1 MNSELT
7 ESVQMSIRP
16 GEVVDTY
23 YYGDT
28 NVEKQ
33 AYPCVVNQRFV
44 QQFTNLGAGTSQ
56 FVISPNQGVSDICV
70 YLQMPQNGAFNLTN
84 DASGSQLVQG
94 WGYALIKSVSVRY
107 GSSAQYFFTGPQIW
121 LQNFWDAED
130 SRKRDNLAS
139 LGGTAVIGGA
149 GVAGSEAYLYLNLPH
164 NSPRADGKPLPFPSD
179 LLVQP
184 IIITIEMN
192 QTSAAF
198 INVSGGGNGTLPTQ
212 LAAAQLRVKQ
222 ELMADSA
229 DLLARRVDMN
239 THAYTFPL
247 KYFPQQEVQVQVPT
261 GSTSSATP
269 VSVNL
274 TGFRA
279 GEVRN
284 ILLWLTR
291 NGNSGGGGTPDATAF
306 GPWYWRPMGNVT
318 LTYNGEIFYQTTST
332 ESQLWN
338 LVTDTKEAGVSLAL
352 PVAANSATLS
362 GQLQTWVDV
371 PFAQV
376 NVPYDKESKL
386 VHGKPILNAVVN
398 LTFTT
403 PDNGA
408 YTLHAVYLYNS
419 SLLCSRGSSEYIF

>member
-56 FVISPNQGVSDICV
+56 FIISPNQGVSDIV
-70 YLQMPQNGAFNLTN
+70 LTLQMPQDGSFGLTN
-84 DASGSQLVQG
+84 DASGSQLVEG
-94 WGYALIKSVSVRY
+94 WGYALIKSVSIRY
-107 GSSAQYFFTGPQIW
+107 GSSAQYFFSGSQIW
-121 LQNFWDAED
+121 LQNFWDAETGP
-130 SRKRDNLAS
+130 KRDQLAS
-139 LGGTAVIGGA
+139 LGGLAVVGGQ
-149 GVAGSEAYLYLNLPH
+149 GVAGQKAFVYLNLPH

-184 IIITIEMN
+184 IVITIELN
-192 QTSAAF
+192 PTAAAF
-198 INVSGGGNGTLPTQ
+198 IAVTGGGNGTLPTQ
-212 LAAAQLRVKQ
+212 LAAAQMRVKQ
-222 ELMADSA
+222 EMMADSA

-247 KYFPQQEVQVQVPT
+247 KYFPQQETQVQVPA
-261 GSTSSATP
+261 GSDDPAAP

-284 ILLWLTR
+284 ILLWLTKQ
-291 NGNSGGGGTPDATAF
+291 GDAAAF
-306 GPWYWRPMGNVT
+306 GPWYWSQMGNVT
-318 LTYNGEIFYQTTST
+318 LTYNGEIFYQST
-332 ESQLWN
+332 DIESQMWN
-338 LVTDTKEAGVSLAL
+338 LITDTKESGVNLAV
-352 PVAANSATLS
+352 PTAANAATLGPALS
-362 GQLQTWVDV
+362 TWLDV

-398 LTFTT
+398 LSFTT
-403 PDNGA
+403 PDASA

-419 SLLCSRGSSEYIF
+419 SLLMSRGSSEYIF

>member
-56 FVISPNQGVSDICV
+56 FIISPNQGVSDIV
-70 YLQMPQNGAFNLTN
+70 LYMRLPDEGSGGLTN
-84 DASGSQLVQG
+84 DASGSQLVEG
-94 WGYALIKSVSVRY
+94 WGYSLIKSVSVRY
-107 GSSAQYFFTGPQIW
+107 GSSAQYFFSGAQIW
-121 LQNFWDAED
+121 LQNFWDAETGP
-130 SRKRDNLAS
+130 KRDQLAA
-139 LGGTAVIGGA
+139 LGGNAVIGGA
-149 GVAGSEAYLYLNLPH
+149 GVAGQEAFVYLNLPH

-184 IIITIEMN
+184 IVLTIELN
-192 QTSAAF
+192 PIASAF
-198 INVSGGGNGTLPTQ
+198 IGVSGGGNGTLPTV
-212 LAAAQLRVKQ
+212 LAAAQMRVKQ

-247 KYFPQQEVQVQVPT
+247 KYFPQQEVQVQIPQ
-261 GSTSSATP
+261 GSTQASAP

-284 ILLWLTR
+284 VLLWLTKA
-291 NGNSGGGGTPDATAF
+291 GDAAAF
-306 GPWYWRPMGNVT
+306 GPWYWQQMSNVT
-318 LTYNGEIFYQTTST
+318 LTYNGEIFYQTSSS
-332 ESQLWN
+332 ESQMWN
-338 LVTDTKEAGVSLAL
+338 LITDTKESGVNLAV
-352 PVAANSATLS
+352 PTAANAGTLGPALS
-362 GQLQTWVDV
+362 TWLDV

-398 LTFTT
+398 LSFTT
-403 PDNGA
+403 PDASA
-408 YTLHAVYLYNS
+408 YTLHAVYLYNA
-419 SLLCSRGSSEYIF
+419 SLLMSRGSSEYIF

>member
-1 MNSELT
+1 MQSELT

-33 AYPCVVNQRFV
+33 AFPCVVNQRFV

-56 FVISPNQGVSDICV
+56 FIISPNQGVSDIV
-70 YLQMPQNGAFNLTN
+70 LFMRLPAIGSGGLTN
-84 DASGSQLVQG
+84 DASGFQLTES
-94 WGYALIKSVSVRY
+94 WGYSLIKSVSVRY
-107 GSSAQYFFTGPQIW
+107 GSSAQYFFTGQQIW
-121 LQNFWDAED
+121 LQNMWDCED
-130 SRKRDNLAS
+130 AVKRDQLAS
-139 LGGTAVIGGA
+139 LGGNPSVQGSGA
-149 GVAGSEAYLYLNLPH
+149 EAYVYLNLPH
-164 NSPRADGKPLPFPSD
+164 NSPRADGKPLPLPSD

-184 IIITIEMN
+184 IVLTVELN
-192 QTSAAF
+192 PLSACFVAGPG
-198 INVSGGGNGTLPTQ
+198 SGGSIPSQ
-212 LAAAQLRVKQ
+212 LAAAQMRVKQ

-239 THAYTFPL
+239 SHAYTFPL
-247 KYFPQQEVQVQVPT
+247 KYFPQQEVQVTNIT
-261 GSTSSATP
+261 GSTSAAAP

-284 ILLWLTR
+284 ILLWLTK
-291 NGNSGGGGTPDATAF
+291 NSDVAAE
-306 GPWYWRPMGNVT
+306 GPFYWAPMSDVT
-318 LTYNGEIFYQTTST
+318 LTYNGEIFYQTTSD
-332 ESQLWN
+332 ESQMWN
-338 LVTDTKEAGVSLAL
+338 LITDTKESGANIAVPAGAG
-352 PVAANSATLS
+352 AAPTQSYLT
-362 GQLQTWVDV
+362 TWVDV

-376 NVPYDKESKL
+376 NVPYDKEVKL

-398 LTFTT
+398 LQFTT
-403 PDNGA
+403 PDNTAGG

-419 SLLCSRGSSEYIF
+419 SLLFSRGSSEYIF

>member
-56 FVISPNQGVSDICV
+56 FIISPNQGVSDIV
-70 YLQMPQNGAFNLTN
+70 LAMQMPTNGSFGLTN
-84 DASGSQLVQG
+84 DASGSQLVEG

-107 GSSAQYFFTGPQIW
+107 GSSAQYFWSGAQIW
-121 LQNFWDAED
+121 LQNFFD
-130 SRKRDNLAS
+130 SETGPKRDQIAA
-139 LGGTAVIGGA
+139 LGGNAVVGGQ
-149 GVAGSEAYLYLNLPH
+149 GVAGAQAFVYLNLPH
-164 NSPRADGKPLPFPSD
+164 CSPRADGKPLPLPSD

-184 IIITIEMN
+184 IVVTIELN
-192 QTSAAF
+192 PTSAAF
-198 INVSGGGNGTLPTQ
+198 IGVAGGGNGTLPTQ
-212 LAAAQLRVKQ
+212 LAAAQMRVKQ
-222 ELMADSA
+222 ELMSDSA

-247 KYFPQQEVQVQVPT
+247 KYFAQQEVQVNIPT
-261 GSTSSATP
+261 GSTSSASP

-284 ILLWLTR
+284 ILLWLTK
-291 NGNSGGGGTPDATAF
+291 SGDAAAE
-306 GPWYWRPMGNVT
+306 GPWYWQQMGNVT
-318 LTYNGEIFYQTTST
+318 LTYNGEIFYQTTAI
-332 ESQLWN
+332 ESQMWN
-338 LVTDTKEAGVSLAL
+338 LITDTKESGVNLSV
-352 PVAANSATLS
+352 PSAANAGTLS
-362 GQLQTWVDV
+362 PYLSTWLDI
-371 PFAQV
+371 PFSQV

-398 LTFTT
+398 LSFTT
-403 PDNGA
+403 PDTSA
-408 YTLHAVYLYNS
+408 YTLHAVYLYNA
-419 SLLCSRGSSEYIF
+419 SLLMSRGSSEYIF

>member
-56 FVISPNQGVSDICV
+56 FIISPNQGVSDIV
-70 YLQMPQNGAFNLTN
+70 LALTLPASGSFGMTN
-84 DASGSQLVQG
+84 DASGFQLVEG
-94 WGYALIKSVSVRY
+94 WGYSLIKSVSVRY
-107 GSSAQYFFTGPQIW
+107 GSSAQYFFSGAQIW
-121 LQNFWDAED
+121 LQNFVD
-130 SRKRDNLAS
+130 SETGPKRDQLAA
-139 LGGTAVIGGA
+139 LGGNPAIGGS
-149 GVAGSEAYLYLNLPH
+149 GDVSGSQAYVYLNLPH
-164 NSPRADGKPLPFPSD
+164 NSPRANGKPLPFPSD

-184 IIITIEMN
+184 IVLTIELN
-192 QTSAAF
+192 PTSAAF
-198 INVSGGGNGTLPTQ
+198 IAVTGGGNGTLPTQ
-212 LAAAQLRVKQ
+212 LAAAQMRVKQ

-247 KYFPQQEVQVQVPT
+247 KYFPQQEVQVQIPA
-261 GSTSSATP
+261 GSTSASAP

-284 ILLWLTR
+284 VLLWLTK
-291 NGNSGGGGTPDATAF
+291 NTDGAQF
-306 GPWYWRPMGNVT
+306 GPWYWRQMSDVT
-318 LTYNGEIFYQTTST
+318 LTYNGEIFYQTTAI
-332 ESQLWN
+332 ESQMWN
-338 LVTDTKEAGVSLAL
+338 LVCDEKESGVNLAV
-352 PVAANSATLS
+352 PTAANAATLGPALS
-362 GQLQTWVDV
+362 TWLDI

-403 PDNGA
+403 PDTGA

-419 SLLCSRGSSEYIF
+419 SLLMSRGSSEYIF

>member
-16 GEVVDTY
+16 GEVVDTF

-28 NVEKQ
+28 NCEKQ

-56 FVISPNQGVSDICV
+56 FIISPNQGVSDIV
-70 YLQMPQNGAFNLTN
+70 LTLRMPDAGSFGLTN
-84 DASGSQLVQG
+84 DASGSQLVEG
-94 WGYALIKSVSVRY
+94 WGYALIKSVSIRY
-107 GSSAQYFFTGPQIW
+107 GSSAQYFFSGPQIW
-121 LQNFWDAED
+121 LQNFWDAETGP
-130 SRKRDNLAS
+130 KRDQLAA
-139 LGGTAVIGGA
+139 LGGNAVIGGQ
-149 GVAGSEAYLYLNLPH
+149 GVAGQEAFVYLNLPH

-184 IIITIEMN
+184 IVITIELN
-192 QTSAAF
+192 PTSAAF
-198 INVSGGGNGTLPTQ
+198 IAVTGGGNGTLPTQ
-212 LAAAQLRVKQ
+212 LAAAQMRVKQ
-222 ELMADSA
+222 EMMADSA

-247 KYFPQQEVQVQVPT
+247 KYFPQQETQVQIPT
-261 GSTSSATP
+261 GSTNPAAP

-284 ILLWLTR
+284 ILLWLTK
-291 NGNSGGGGTPDATAF
+291 NTDGAQF
-306 GPWYWRPMGNVT
+306 GPWYWQQMGDVT
-318 LTYNGEIFYQTTST
+318 LTYNGEIFYQTTAI
-332 ESQLWN
+332 ESQMWN
-338 LVTDTKEAGVSLAL
+338 LVTDTKESGVNLSI
-352 PVAANSATLS
+352 PTAANAATLS
-362 GQLQTWVDV
+362 PALSTWLDV

-376 NVPYDKESKL
+376 NVPYDKEVKL

-398 LTFTT
+398 LSFTT
-403 PDNGA
+403 PDASA

-419 SLLCSRGSSEYIF
+419 SLLMSRGSSEYIF

>member
-16 GEVVDTY
+16 GEVVDTF

-28 NVEKQ
+28 NCEKQ

-56 FVISPNQGVSDICV
+56 FIISPNQGVSDIVLYMRLPDCSGA
-70 YLQMPQNGAFNLTN
+70 QAGAPQGFA
-84 DASGSQLVQG
+84 DCSGSQLVQG
-94 WGYALIKSVSVRY
+94 WAYSLIKSVSVRY
-107 GSSAQYFFTGPQIW
+107 GSSAQYFFSGPQIW
-121 LQNFWDAED
+121 LQNFWDAETGP
-130 SRKRDNLAS
+130 KRDQLAA
-139 LGGTAVIGGA
+139 LGGNAKIGGS
-149 GVAGSEAYLYLNLPH
+149 GVGNQEAFVYLNLPH

-184 IIITIEMN
+184 IVITIELN
-192 QTSAAF
+192 PLSAAF
-198 INVSGGGNGTLPTQ
+198 IPVTGGGNGTLPTA
-212 LAAAQLRVKQ
+212 LAAAQMRVKQ
-222 ELMADSA
+222 EMMADSA

-247 KYFPQQEVQVQVPT
+247 KYFAQQEVQVAVPQ
-261 GSTSSATP
+261 GSTSASAP

-284 ILLWLTR
+284 VLLWLTK
-291 NGNSGGGGTPDATAF
+291 NSDSAAF
-306 GPWYWRPMGNVT
+306 GPWYWRQMGDVT
-318 LTYNGEIFYQTTST
+318 LTYNGEIFYQTSSI
-332 ESQLWN
+332 ESQMWN
-338 LVTDTKEAGVSLAL
+338 LITDTKESGVNLSL
-352 PVAANSATLS
+352 PTAANAGTLAP
-362 GQLQTWVDV
+362 GLVTWLDV

-376 NVPYDKESKL
+376 NVPYDKEVKL

-403 PDNGA
+403 PDSGA

-419 SLLCSRGSSEYIF
+419 SLLMSRGSSEYIF